1 MTPARRPSPRSFLHA
16 HVLDFLALRKA
27 LGKSVEGWDY
37 AFQGFER
44 FLLDERVPSLDDVD
58 TQLLLRWLGWGPSR
72 TAPKTRNRKLVMLR
86 TLFRHLVRRGH
97 CERDPTESLPKAS
110 EERVLPYVF
119 THDELERVLLE
130 VPRTIGP
137 KLHRYLSSLY
147 QTLFLLLYAGGLRVS
162 EGLRLRFRHLDFEE
176 QTLRIEK
183 TKFRKSRLVP
193 LEDPVVR
200 VLSRFLEVRR
210 GRFGPPGPDDFLF
223 LSIRLRRTPLLRCTV
238 GDRLRLVLRRLGV
251 YRKTVREQGVVH
263 LSPSVHSLRHSFAV
277 HRLEQWYRE
286 GVDVLSKLPFLSTY
300 LGHVHIAHTQHY
312 LTILPDLLREA
323 GRRFAR
329 FSDDGD
335 FLRP

>member
-1 MTPARRPSPRSFLHA
+1 MTPGRRPSPHSFLHA
-16 HVLDFLALRKA
+16 HVLDVLALREA

-37 AFQGFER
+37 SFQGFER
-44 FLLDERVPSLDDVD
+44 FLLDERVPSLDAVD
-58 TQLLLRWLGWGPSR
+58 TALLGRWLDRIAAR
-72 TAPKTRNRKLVMLR
+72 TAPSTRNNRLVMLR
-86 TLFRHLVRRGH
+86 ALFSHLVRRGH
-97 CERDPTESLPKAS
+97 CERDPTEPLPQAA

-119 THDELERVLLE
+119 TPDELERVLLE
-130 VPRTIGP
+130 VPRTIGSN
-137 KLHRYLSSLY
+137 LRRYMTALY

-162 EGLRLRFRHLDFEE
+162 EGIRLRFRHLDLEE

-193 LEDPVVR
+193 LEDSVVR

-210 GRFGPPGPDDFLF
+210 GRFGPHEPDDFLF
-223 LSIRLRRTPLLRCTV
+223 LGFCSTPLSRTTV
-238 GDRLRLVLRRLGV
+238 GYRLRLVLRRLGI
-251 YRKTVREQGVVH
+251 YRKTVREQGVAH
-263 LSPSVHSLRHSFAV
+263 LSPSLHSLRHSFAV

-300 LGHVHIAHTQHY
+300 LGHVEIAYTQHY